1 MKVKYTELPHCEV
14 KGFCDKLSSTPMI
27 STPMISTPI
36 ENIDCEACRAG
47 MPVHTAEVLDFCAN
61 AKGAYAILLR
71 DDGRIVALP
80 LRHAEMYLDLP
91 ETRENGGPAS

>member
-14 KGFCDKLSSTPMI
+14 QGFCDKLVSIPCDKLSST
-27 STPMISTPI
+27 SI

-61 AKGAYAILLR
+61 DKGAYAILLR

-91 ETRENGGPAS
+91 ETRESGGPAS

>member
-1 MKVKYTELPHCEV
+1 MKVKYTEPPHCEV
-14 KGFCDKLSSTPMI
+14 KGFCDKLSST
-27 STPMISTPI
+27 ST
-36 ENIDCEACRAG
+36 EDIDCEACRAG

-61 AKGAYAILLR
+61 DKGACAILLR
-71 DDGRIVALP
+71 DDGHIFALP

>member
-27 STPMISTPI
+27 STPI
-36 ENIDCEACRAG
+36 ENIDCEVCRAE
-47 MPVHTAEVLDFCAN
+47 MPVHTAEVLDFCASN
-61 AKGAYAILLR
+61 KGACAILLR

-80 LRHAEMYLDLP
+80 LRHAEMYLDQP
-91 ETRENGGPAS
+91 ETRENGGLAS

>member
-1 MKVKYTELPHCEV
+1 MKVKYTEQPSCEV
-14 KGFCDKLSSTPMI
+14 NGFCDKLVSIPCDKLSST
-27 STPMISTPI
+27 SI

-61 AKGAYAILLR
+61 DKGAYAILLR

>member
-14 KGFCDKLSSTPMI
+14 KGFCDKLG
-27 STPMISTPI
+27 STPI

-61 AKGAYAILLR
+61 DKGAYAILLR

-80 LRHAEMYLDLP
+80 LRHAEMYLDQP
-91 ETRENGGPAS
+91 ETRENGGLAS

>member
-14 KGFCDKLSSTPMI
+14 KGFCDKLN
-27 STPMISTPI
+27 STPI
-36 ENIDCEACRAG
+36 ENIDCEVCRAE

-61 AKGAYAILLR
+61 DKGAYAILLR
-71 DDGRIVALP
+71 NDGRIVALP

>member
-1 MKVKYTELPHCEV
+1 MKVKYTEPPHCEV
-14 KGFCDKLSSTPMI
+14 QGFCDKLDPDTEYWP
-27 STPMISTPI
+27 
-36 ENIDCEACRAG
+36 DCAACRAS

-80 LRHAEMYLDLP
+80 LRHAEMYLDQP
-91 ETRENGGPAS
+91 ETRENGGPGT

>member
-14 KGFCDKLSSTPMI
+14 KGFCDKLNSI
-27 STPMISTPI
+27 PI

-61 AKGAYAILLR
+61 DKGVYAILLR

-91 ETRENGGPAS
+91 ETCENGGLAS